1 MEGKNDHTVSRRKFL
16 KKLWGWLGIIAGI
29 ELAGLSL
36 SFFSPAGKERKK
48 QTSGLVTVGKV
59 GDIPNGA
66 VLPFRSGKFYLV
78 RLGDGGFL
86 ALSLKCSHLG
96 CSVVWNKE
104 ENKFMC
110 PCHSS
115 QFDINGN
122 VLSRPAPRALDYFPV
137 TIQDGEVK
145 VDTGRPVRR
154 KVFEK
159 SQAAYA

>member
-1 MEGKNDHTVSRRKFL
+1 M
-16 KKLWGWLGIIAGI
+16 
-29 ELAGLSL
+29 
-36 SFFSPAGKERKK
+36 
-48 QTSGLVTVGKV
+48 
-59 GDIPNGA
+59 
-66 VLPFRSGKFYLV
+66 
-78 RLGDGGFL
+78 
-86 ALSLKCSHLG
+86 ALSLRCSHLG

-137 TIQDGEVK
+137 VIRDGEIK
-145 VDTGRPVRR
+145 VDTGRPIRR
-154 KVFEK
+154 KVFDK